1 MRYTR
6 TILLLLVRHA
16 LTPATGKKLTGWLP
30 GISLSAEGRAQAAS
44 ARDRLKDVPINAAYS
59 SPLERCVETA
69 EIIAAPHRMKVEV
82 IEDLGEIK
90 YGDWQGRTLASLYKS
105 KAWVELR
112 ARPAEFRFPNG
123 ETIREAQLRGMSA
136 IEALRPKHKGQIVSV
151 CSHADMIRVVT
162 AGYLGL
168 PLDLYDRISI
178 GPATV
183 TAISLSG
190 SVPRLLRLSDS
201 GDYSELAAKAATT
214 KKETSARKKK

>member
-1 MRYTR
+1 M
-6 TILLLLVRHA
+6 LLLLVRHA
-16 LTPATGKKLTGWLP
+16 LTPVTGKKLTGWLP
-30 GISLSAEGRAQAAS
+30 GISLSEEGVSQAAS
-44 ARDRLKDVPINAAYS
+44 TKERLRDVPIKAFYS
-59 SPLERCVETA
+59 SPLERCFETA
-69 EIIAAPHRMKVEV
+69 EIISAPHRLGVEV

-105 KAWVELR
+105 KAWIELK

-123 ETIREAQLRGMSA
+123 ETIREAQLRGMSV
-136 IEALRPKHKGQIVSV
+136 IEGLRSKHKRQIVAV

-183 TAISLSG
+183 TAILLSG

-201 GDYSELAAKAATT
+201 GDYSDLVARASTSRGKSSART
-214 KKETSARKKK
+214 KK